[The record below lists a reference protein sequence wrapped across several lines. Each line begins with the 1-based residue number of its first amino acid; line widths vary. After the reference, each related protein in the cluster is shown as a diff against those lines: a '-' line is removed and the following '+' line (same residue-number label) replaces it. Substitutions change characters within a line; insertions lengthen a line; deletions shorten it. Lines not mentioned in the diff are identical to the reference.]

1 MHSEAGYDRG
11 VSDKKDAM
19 ATILDQIVKVANSD
33 MEPSAKAVALR
44 NLAEA
49 HAWLVAPDVPH
60 GGASSD

>member
-1 MHSEAGYDRG
+1 M
-11 VSDKKDAM
+11 SDKKDAM